1 MTEIRLLTAEDHDAV
16 EQMKQI
22 WRECFDA
29 EDAYLELYFSVRYR
43 PEETLVYCED
53 GQVLGML
60 TILPCTCRAP
70 WNGQLRQYRGAY
82 LFAVG
87 TLPQAQ
93 GRGIA
98 TKLLSEADRYL
109 QSSGVEVSMLAP
121 AEPSLFQFYEQRGYE
136 PWFYQ
141 RRGCL
146 PAVERGE
153 STLRLKALSAR
164 EYADHYS
171 RLLPQDAMVWPE
183 DAFPFAERESRLYH
197 GGLYALMQGER
208 QVAICNLYR
217 YQPQMVIVKELL
229 MEPGEDEQSVVEELR
244 RQFPQAE
251 LDLRLPANAPGRKE
265 LALTPVAM
273 LRFYGAEQEKPQN
286 TQRAY
291 CSFLLD

>member
-1 MTEIRLLTAEDHDAV
+1 
-16 EQMKQI
+16 
-22 WRECFDA
+22 
-29 EDAYLELYFSVRYR
+29 
-43 PEETLVYCED
+43 
-53 GQVLGML
+53 
-60 TILPCTCRAP
+60 
-70 WNGQLRQYRGAY
+70 
-82 LFAVG
+82 
-87 TLPQAQ
+87 
-93 GRGIA
+93 
-98 TKLLSEADRYL
+98 
-109 QSSGVEVSMLAP
+109 MLAP

-136 PWFYQ
+136 PWFFQQ
-141 RRGCL
+141 RGSL
-146 PAVERGE
+146 PPVERGE
-153 STLRLKALSAR
+153 STLRLKALTAR

-183 DAFPFAERESRLYH
+183 DAFPFAEGESRLYH

-217 YQPQMVIVKELL
+217 YQPQTVIVKEILT
-229 MEPGEDEQSVVEELR
+229 EPGEDEPSVVEELR